1 MKSQA
6 AFSSRSQVSLDPTD
20 WKIVSTLQ
28 ENARTTFAELGRSVG
43 LSTPATAERVRKLED
58 AGVILG
64 YRAEIDPARIGLPIT
79 AFIRMSVVGDV
90 FTRITAL
97 LQEMPEIL
105 ECHRGT
111 GADSFTIKVAVS
123 NVAHLEALIDRLTPF
138 GTTTTSIVLSTP
150 VARRALR
157 PILPKPVSARK
168 ITRMRS

>member
-1 MKSQA
+1 MKPQA
-6 AFSSRSQVSLDPTD
+6 VFSSRSQVALDPTD
-20 WKIVSTLQ
+20 WKLVASLQ
-28 ENARTTFAELGRSVG
+28 ENARTTFAELGRSIG

-90 FTRITAL
+90 FARITAL
-97 LQEMPEIL
+97 LQEMPEVL

-150 VARRALR
+150 VARRPLR
-157 PILPKPVSARK
+157 PIAAKPATARK
-168 ITRMRS
+168 MTRMRS

>member
-1 MKSQA
+1 MKPQPV
-6 AFSSRSQVSLDPTD
+6 FSSRSQVSLDSTD
-20 WKIVSTLQ
+20 WKIVAALQ
-28 ENARTTFAELGRSVG
+28 HNARTTFAELGRSVG

-64 YRAEIDPARIGLPIT
+64 YRAEIDPARIGLPIM
-79 AFIRMSVVGDV
+79 AFVRMSVIGDV

-97 LQEMPEIL
+97 LKDMPEVL

-150 VARRALR
+150 VARRPLQ
-157 PILPKPVSARK
+157 PIVTKAAPSRK
-168 ITRMRS
+168 MNRVRS